1 MRPIILDLKDALVG
15 VVLLRGVAVEDEE
28 GVLLALAPPEEG
40 VLPAA
45 AAADELEEP
54 AEKINT
60 RKKSQDKQIRL
71 DL

>member
-54 AEKINT
+54 AEKLVQE
-60 RKKSQDKQIRL
+60 RKVKTNKSV
-71 DL
+71 